1 MVVCYRIDH
10 ERMGILIG
18 QETCSSMVHI
28 AADGSIERRETRF
41 DTRRSCPPGLELGT
55 ESGEEAEEGRM

>member
-28 AADGSIERRETRF
+28 AVDRSIDREKG
-41 DTRRSCPPGLELGT
+41 DSV
-55 ESGEEAEEGRM
+55 